1 MKNIIILC
9 LLLTI
14 FFFFNI
20 VINKENFYSSSSSS
34 KDIKILYIIRSI
46 SKYYD
51 TRLKAQKDTWFNFLT
66 NNDMVLVASDSF
78 KHKNMYNLNYSTPT
92 GCPRNHGDGPCC
104 SESNAIV
111 KVFNEYDSD
120 WIFIIDDDVYAYPPK
135 IREIIKNYI
144 DKPYTALGTTGCVS
158 KGIHGFC
165 GGGGYAFSRK
175 ALEKIVNNKTQF
187 LLDYKKN
194 CDKTQFCDI
203 TTADLAKQKGITL
216 KTISD
221 FKPWGINKNE
231 RHLIDEGKIAT
242 LHYYG
247 GGLTKDYKKLSDK
260 MNYLHSLFTKNTI
273 IPNSNKNITIMTT
286 SPIPSMPDIKVI

>member
-1 MKNIIILC
+1 MIKKIIIIC

-14 FFFFNI
+14 LNLFNL
-20 VINKENFYSSSSSS
+20 VINKENFYSSSS
-34 KDIKILYIIRSI
+34 KDITVLYIIRSI

-51 TRLKAQKDTWFNFLT
+51 TRLKSQKDTWFNFLT

-104 SESNAIV
+104 SESNAIL
-111 KVFNEYDSD
+111 KGLNEYDYD
-120 WIFIIDDDVYAYPPK
+120 WAFILDDDVYAYPPK

-158 KGIHGFC
+158 KGIQGFC

-175 ALEKIVNNKTQF
+175 ALEKIVNNNKKQF

-194 CDKTQFCDI
+194 CDTTQFCDI

-221 FKPWGINKNE
+221 FKPWGIKKNE
-231 RHLIDEGKIAT
+231 KHLIDEGKIAT

-247 GGLTKDYKKLSDK
+247 GELTKDYKSISDK